1 MLDLKKSRWQSSKYD
16 QILSLKKAWLYHIF
30 FFDKY
35 HLPRPWSCCIWCH
48 NWSSNHGWCSWTS
61 TNSNNLM
68 WSRRTYY
75 LQKKKSTLL
84 VFLYNYRKKFIQW
97 TVTSCEPIGKSLYN
111 QSLSLILR
119 HLFPRKKVTRQK
131 KVSFRGYCFNK
142 TKFS

>member
-1 MLDLKKSRWQSSKYD
+1 MLDLKIKMEKFQTWPDSFLEKSLA
-16 QILSLKKAWLYHIF
+16 LSHF

-35 HLPRPWSCCIWCH
+35 HLPRPWSCCIRCH

-75 LQKKKSTLL
+75 LQKKKKKSTLL
-84 VFLYNYRKKFIQW
+84 VFLCNCRKKFIQW
-97 TVTSCEPIGKSLYN
+97 TVTSCKPIGKSLYN

-131 KVSFRGYCFNK
+131 KVSFRGYCLI
-142 TKFS
+142 